1 MLVFFLLFFFCHLFP
16 AFNLGA
22 FLFCFFVPSSMPC
35 FHVTTLSPLHP
46 MLQRLRLGFS
56 VAGWALGRFRSIRFG
71 SGRYPEQFTDTTT
84 GVCEGFLCPVSR
96 IFYFFF
102 SLCTIRYLAL
112 RDARNVPCREL
123 ASGNGHGHSGI
134 LLYSFQHIS
143 YCLVLGINCSE
154 AIILSRADIWS
165 DGACLVGL
173 ETSLLSFASFLLLF
187 LMMNM
192 CPLGSDDPPIH
203 FL

>member
-96 IFYFFF
+96 IFFFF
-102 SLCTIRYLAL
+102 FPLYNSIPSVTRCQKCTLQGACFWKWSRPLWDSAVFVPTYLLLSCPWDQLL
-112 RDARNVPCREL
+112 R
-123 ASGNGHGHSGI
+123 GH
-134 LLYSFQHIS
+134 YSFQ
-143 YCLVLGINCSE
+143 G
-154 AIILSRADIWS
+154 
-165 DGACLVGL
+165 
-173 ETSLLSFASFLLLF
+173 
-187 LMMNM
+187 
-192 CPLGSDDPPIH
+192 
-203 FL
+203 